1 MIVNTEFSEAVV
13 ESLHDVTPTV
23 RELRIRPIAHKPVPH
38 DPGAHLQVALHA
50 APDQPNAPGVGLIRR
65 R

>member
-23 RELRIRPIAHKPVPH
+23 RELS
-38 DPGAHLQVALHA
+38 
-50 APDQPNAPGVGLIRR
+50 LIHI
-65 R
+65 

>member
-23 RELRIRPIAHKPVPH
+23 RELRIRPIAH
-38 DPGAHLQVALHA
+38 LS
-50 APDQPNAPGVGLIRR
+50 LIHI
-65 R
+65 

>member
-23 RELRIRPIAHKPVPH
+23 REL
-38 DPGAHLQVALHA
+38 LS
-50 APDQPNAPGVGLIRR
+50 LIHI
-65 R
+65 